1 MASDQRKHPN
11 KRTSTQ
17 LLASKVIH
25 ATTELLEENGPQAVT
40 IRAVAARAQVAPM
53 SVYNHFGDKQGLLH
67 AVVEERFA
75 IMTRAL
81 RDISEY
87 DPLARLRKA
96 GTIVHELMQANPR
109 CYQFMWTTQP
119 GPEARNAFTQ
129 LIEIVRYGQAAG
141 AVIDVDARSLAN
153 AIWACVQG
161 AFSVEFLHGAA
172 ESTSSDRVTQVNYDA
187 LLDLIER
194 GVRTSETPAAGRP
207 PPRARSRPC
216 AATSRSWRDA
226 RPDQGP

>member
-109 CYQFMWTTQP
+109 C
-119 GPEARNAFTQ
+119 
-129 LIEIVRYGQAAG
+129 
-141 AVIDVDARSLAN
+141 
-153 AIWACVQG
+153 
-161 AFSVEFLHGAA
+161 
-172 ESTSSDRVTQVNYDA
+172 
-187 LLDLIER
+187 
-194 GVRTSETPAAGRP
+194 
-207 PPRARSRPC
+207 
-216 AATSRSWRDA
+216 
-226 RPDQGP
+226 

>member
-40 IRAVAARAQVAPM
+40 IRAVAAPAQVAPM

-161 AFSVEFLHGAA
+161 AFSVEFLH
-172 ESTSSDRVTQVNYDA
+172 
-187 LLDLIER
+187 
-194 GVRTSETPAAGRP
+194 
-207 PPRARSRPC
+207 
-216 AATSRSWRDA
+216 
-226 RPDQGP
+226 

>member
-1 MASDQRKHPN
+1 MASDQRKRSH
-11 KRTSTQ
+11 KRTSTR
-17 LLASKVIH
+17 LLTSKVIH

-53 SVYNHFGDKQGLLH
+53 SVYNHFDDKQGLLH

-75 IMTRAL
+75 IMTHAL

-87 DPLARLRKA
+87 DSLARLRKA

-141 AVIDVDARSLAN
+141 AVIDVEAHSLAN

-161 AFSVEFLHGAA
+161 AFSVEFLYGARD
-172 ESTSSDRVTQVNYDA
+172 STSSDRVTQVNYDA

-194 GVRTSETPAAGRP
+194 GVRTSDD
-207 PPRARSRPC
+207 RS
-216 AATSRSWRDA
+216 T
-226 RPDQGP
+226 

>member
-141 AVIDVDARSLAN
+141 VIDVGARSLAN

-161 AFSVEFLHGAA
+161 AFSVEFPHGAA

-194 GVRTSETPAAGRP
+194 GVRTSDDHST
-207 PPRARSRPC
+207 
-216 AATSRSWRDA
+216 
-226 RPDQGP
+226 

>member
-81 RDISEY
+81 RDT
-87 DPLARLRKA
+87 LRVRSPCPTQEGWHDCSRAHA
-96 GTIVHELMQANPR
+96 G
-109 CYQFMWTTQP
+109 QP
-119 GPEARNAFTQ
+119 
-129 LIEIVRYGQAAG
+129 
-141 AVIDVDARSLAN
+141 
-153 AIWACVQG
+153 
-161 AFSVEFLHGAA
+161 
-172 ESTSSDRVTQVNYDA
+172 A
-187 LLDLIER
+187 LLPVHVDHPT
-194 GVRTSETPAAGRP
+194 RT
-207 PPRARSRPC
+207 
-216 AATSRSWRDA
+216 
-226 RPDQGP
+226 